1 MSIKPIW
8 FIIFISLSSLSWA
21 EEYIFKQPRDAR
33 IQVNS
38 ISLPWLV
45 DVDFIAVKC
54 FDANKNDSINRS
66 KAENYVKYALMKKL
80 NVSLGESIQLQQIRR
95 IKGDNVADRFQA
107 SFEISKVPQVIKSKP
122 NDKNITKSTND
133 SPKEISSSQNQ
144 SDLLARKQDTLDTIE
159 ALVKFSHMQFP
170 IAPQSHSS
178 KEESHVFFTSIADF
192 EDKTI
197 SDFESLKKEVQSDKL
212 LLSNERKE
220 VLEQL
225 NSEKSKLL
233 KELAAH
239 AQKVIHE
246 S

>member
-1 MSIKPIW
+1 
-8 FIIFISLSSLSWA
+8 
-21 EEYIFKQPRDAR
+21 
-33 IQVNS
+33 
-38 ISLPWLV
+38 
-45 DVDFIAVKC
+45 
-54 FDANKNDSINRS
+54 
-66 KAENYVKYALMKKL
+66 
-80 NVSLGESIQLQQIRR
+80 
-95 IKGDNVADRFQA
+95 
-107 SFEISKVPQVIKSKP
+107 
-122 NDKNITKSTND
+122 
-133 SPKEISSSQNQ
+133 
-144 SDLLARKQDTLDTIE
+144 
-159 ALVKFSHMQFP
+159 MQFP

-233 KELAAH
+233 KELATH

>member
-1 MSIKPIW
+1 MRLPRVLHLMSISPIW

-38 ISLPWLV
+38 ISLPWLL

-54 FDANKNDSINRS
+54 FAANKNESINRY

-80 NVSLGESIQLQQIRR
+80 NVSLGGSIQLQELRM
-95 IKGDNVADRFQA
+95 IKGANVADRFQA
-107 SFEISKVPQVIKSKP
+107 RFEISKVPQVIKSNP

-144 SDLLARKQDTLDTIE
+144 SALLVRKQDTLDTIE

-170 IAPQSHSS
+170 IAPQADSS
-178 KEESHVFFTSIADF
+178 EEESHVFFTSIADF

-197 SDFESLKKEVQSDKL
+197 SEFDSLQKEIQADKL
-212 LLSNERKE
+212 LLSNEKKRG
-220 VLEQL
+220 
-225 NSEKSKLL
+225 S
-233 KELAAH
+233 
-239 AQKVIHE
+239 
-246 S
+246 